1 MTILAGFLVAL
12 AAAAAPAHAQER
24 ALAPEVAEA
33 EERAAVGDIDGAIR
47 ILEPYTAAH
56 PEDADGLWRLARGYY
71 EKGELLSQVVSDEQ
85 RLPIYEKVRRVSQQ
99 AQKAAPGE
107 GTGYLWEGVALGRI
121 ATSKGILSQLSTA
134 DDIERLWLRALNT
147 PTRYRMRTGIST
159 FPGDAWNALGQ
170 FYRLCPDWMLM
181 KWISGTRGDIDKSVH
196 YLRMM
201 VKDDPSRQEGLKEL
215 GVALLCKG
223 YKQDDEAAKI
233 EGRQWLRKAL
243 AFTGTYPTDVIDR
256 KQIPVILA
264 READACGY
272 SRDGWEELSEAAY
285 TQK

>member
-1 MTILAGFLVAL
+1 VAT
-12 AAAAAPAHAQER
+12 PARAQEV

-33 EERAAVGDIDGAIR
+33 EERAAAGDIDGAIK
-47 ILEPYTAAH
+47 ILEPYTKAH
-56 PEDADGLWRLARGYY
+56 PEDAQGLWRLARGYY
-71 EKGELLSQVVSDEQ
+71 EKGELLSQSVPDEQ
-85 RLPIYEKVRRVSQQ
+85 RLPIYEKVREVSQA
-99 AQKAAPGE
+99 AQQAAPSE

-134 DDIERLWLRALNT
+134 DDIERLWLKSLKT
-147 PTRYRMRTGIST
+147 QTRYRMRTGIST

-170 FYRLCPDWMLM
+170 FYRLCPDWLLM
-181 KWISGTRGDIDKSVH
+181 KWLSGTRGDIDKSVY
-196 YLRMM
+196 YLRLL
-201 VKDDPSRQEGLKEL
+201 VKDDPNRQEGLKEL

-243 AFTGTYPTDVIDR
+243 AMTGSYPTDVIDR

-272 SRDGWEELSEAAY
+272 SRDGWEDVSEASY
-285 TQK
+285 SKQ